1 MNKNWK
7 EAKKELKAIGIQ
19 VNTSLKGCC
28 VGCTE
33 SEIDSQAPAIYQ
45 LRNRWNGSEGGY
57 LNHQNISNSF
67 LSAQVMAIL
76 NRNGFK
82 WEWDGSDHRAIFIEI
97 SA

>member
-7 EAKKELKAIGIQ
+7 DAKKELKALGIE

-28 VGCTE
+28 LGCID
-33 SEIDSQAPAIYQ
+33 SEIDEKAPAIYQ
-45 LRNRWNGSEGGY
+45 LKNRWNSFEGGY

-76 NRNGFK
+76 NRNGFS
-82 WEWDGSDHRAIFIEI
+82 WELDGSDHKAIFLEI
-97 SA
+97 PA